1 MSGDMTTQTDK
12 NHVKSVGRA
21 ASLLIALADEGKYI
35 SLTDL
40 SEKLGLHISTVHRL
54 LATLMEYNLVE
65 QNQVNGRYRLGLQ
78 ALHLGTAVLQQLDLR
93 QEVLP
98 FMREL
103 SELTGE
109 TVNLSVLD
117 GHEVVYVEKVEGSSP
132 LRLFSRIGHRAPA
145 YCTGAGKVLLSEM
158 SLDDVRAILR
168 SQGMVPLTPNT
179 LTTFEEFLHALD
191 FVRLNG
197 YALDDEECEIG
208 ASCIAAPIR
217 GHKGKI
223 VAALSIS
230 GASVRFGVDRRSELV
245 RLILDISR
253 NASVRLGFREDELR
267 GLLPVKAN
275 CSEA

>member
-21 ASLLIALADEGKYI
+21 ASLLIALADEGKDI

-40 SEKLGLHISTVHRL
+40 SEKLGLHMSTVHRL
-54 LATLMEYNLVE
+54 LATLMQYNLVE

-109 TVNLSVLD
+109 TVNLSVPD
-117 GHEVVYVEKVEGSSP
+117 GHEVVYIEKIEGSSP

-217 GHKGKI
+217 GYKGKI

-230 GASVRFGVDRRSELV
+230 GASVRFGADRRSELIGLV
-245 RLILDISR
+245 LDISR
-253 NASVRLGFREDELR
+253 KTSVRLGYREDEFATTV
-267 GLLPVKAN
+267 GDII
-275 CSEA
+275 

>member
-1 MSGDMTTQTDK
+1 MSKDGIIQQDDR

-21 ASLLIALADEGKYI
+21 ASLLIALAQEGREL
-35 SLTDL
+35 SLTEL
-40 SEKLGLHISTVHRL
+40 SNKTGLHVSTAHRL
-54 LATLMEYNLVE
+54 LATLMVYHLVE
-65 QNQVNGRYRLGLQ
+65 QNQVTGKYRLGLE

-103 SELTGE
+103 SKLTGE
-109 TVNLSVLD
+109 TANLSILD
-117 GHEVVYVEKVEGSSP
+117 GNEVVYVEKVEGSSP

-158 SLDDVRAILR
+158 SLDDVRTILR

-179 LTTFEEFLHALD
+179 LTTFEEFLLALE
-191 FVRLNG
+191 FVRLHG
-197 YALDDEECEIG
+197 YAFDDEECEIG
-208 ASCIAAPIR
+208 ASCIAVPIR

-230 GASVRFGVDRRSELV
+230 GASVRFGPARRSQLV
-245 RLILDISR
+245 QMMVETSR
-253 NASVRLGFREDELR
+253 NASVRLGFREDGFAGTPA
-267 GLLPVKAN
+267 GL
-275 CSEA
+275 S